1 MSFPPPDAEELNSH
15 LPTQK
20 ESIINAIDWGLDIQQ
35 CDCLFMSLDA
45 VDKPLFVN
53 DCIARLWGYSNRI
66 WSSSRLSLRQMA
78 QIPRFAMCSF
88 YAQFFDF
95 AYGILNAANLL
106 KNNEMPVRPASVVMD
121 NPIQGLPL
129 AQRMKDVLLYAPR
142 EYFACGL
149 KHHAYLLIVKNVYE
163 RVMSALQ
170 TSIPISVRLHA
181 STHFKTA
188 QKSFNE
194 FLFTLQNPT
203 TDSIRIF
210 IAKCDR
216 IIHDFKSALEELA
229 AILKCVEDD
238 IQLDSLQTQ
247 PVQLNT
253 EISEK
258 LDTLIGAS
266 KNAAKSD
273 KEIKEPFA
281 NKLVIMAKTPPQ
293 IVTVFCYQTLGCVN
307 IDSDRT
313 SHLPNVQVQ
322 CRKHALPHAA
332 HKPHS
337 EQHRRLPFPH
347 GSE

>member
-1 MSFPPPDAEELNSH
+1 
-15 LPTQK
+15 
-20 ESIINAIDWGLDIQQ
+20 
-35 CDCLFMSLDA
+35 MSLDA
-45 VDKPLFVN
+45 ADKPLFVN

-66 WSSSRLSLRQMA
+66 WSSSRLPPRQMA

-188 QKSFNE
+188 QKSFSE

-203 TDSIRIF
+203 TDTIRNF
-210 IAKCDR
+210 VTKCDS

-229 AILKCVEDD
+229 AILKCIEDD
-238 IQLDSLQTQ
+238 IQHDAPQPQTA
-247 PVQLNT
+247 QLNT

-258 LDTLIGAS
+258 LDTIIDITKTTAKNVNETKGIANESLYYVSSNATGCPRSDGRKMGELRKQMVEEAVKLI
-266 KNAAKSD
+266 KKS
-273 KEIKEPFA
+273 
-281 NKLVIMAKTPPQ
+281 
-293 IVTVFCYQTLGCVN
+293 
-307 IDSDRT
+307 
-313 SHLPNVQVQ
+313 
-322 CRKHALPHAA
+322 
-332 HKPHS
+332 
-337 EQHRRLPFPH
+337 PH
-347 GSE
+347 GEITSSAAARSIIKAYEKQKLTGAYTSSEVDAFRKAIERECKNLGLRT